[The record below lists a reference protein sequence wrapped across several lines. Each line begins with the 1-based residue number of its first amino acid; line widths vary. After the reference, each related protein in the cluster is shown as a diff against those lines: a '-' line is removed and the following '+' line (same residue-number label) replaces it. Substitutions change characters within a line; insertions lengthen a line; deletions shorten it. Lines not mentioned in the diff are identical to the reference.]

1 MRECQNQKRPSIDS
15 IQTSPSL
22 FTVQETVMMV
32 TAIIGWNSTS
42 LPNTMRSV
50 PGSLRVSE
58 SLVDSMLSQIKVCMN
73 FWPFIDF
80 SGMVLFS
87 ETTDSMQCYFSSR
100 SLFNIRTCHIPY
112 QKKKKK
118 RNTGERERK
127 IIFIERQV
135 ERRKGCRG

>member
-15 IQTSPSL
+15 IQMSPSL

-80 SGMVLFS
+80 SGMVLFP

-118 RNTGERERK
+118 EYRRKREK
-127 IIFIERQV
+127 DHFIERQV
-135 ERRKGCRG
+135 ERREDCRG